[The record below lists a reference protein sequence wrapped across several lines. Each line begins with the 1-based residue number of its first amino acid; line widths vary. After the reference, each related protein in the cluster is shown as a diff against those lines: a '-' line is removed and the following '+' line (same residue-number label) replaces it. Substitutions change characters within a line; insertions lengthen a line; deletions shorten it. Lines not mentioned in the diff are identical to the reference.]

1 MTGAEA
7 VVSALKKIGTEYIF
21 GIVSIHNMPI
31 FDAINRD
38 GHIKIIDCRHEMG
51 ATHAADG
58 YARST
63 GKIGV
68 AIASTGPGTTNTVT
82 GLYEAGYA
90 SSPVLLITGQAET
103 GFYGKHQGYVHEAE
117 NQLPMLRTVT
127 RRAESPRLASQIEN
141 TILQVAGDMLAGRPQ
156 PGAVEIPINLQ
167 YEETL
172 PSTETFTTTSN
183 SQPLPSDLSLA
194 CDMIA
199 TSSKRIIIAGGGITR
214 GGAGDS
220 LQQFAEEL
228 GAPVFTTANG
238 RGSIP
243 EDHPLCIGNIY
254 QSRRLHE
261 ALEDCDLTIA
271 IGTRFQVGVGG
282 ANASLRPP
290 GKLLHIDIDAAVLNR
305 THRAD
310 LAVQGDAKSLL
321 VAISTQLNPE
331 TGDPAFLDK
340 VQKSGKGV
348 KQALRQRI
356 GSDYEGI
363 MDTIRSLLPRNA
375 VIARDSTVPAYNFAN
390 QLLEIYEPNT
400 FIGPNSGAIGPGLP
414 LAIGAAIG
422 TGTKTVVIHGDGGFM
437 LHATELATA
446 AQYKVP
452 LIVCVFN
459 DGGYGVLRGLQT
471 RQFEGRTNEVNLG
484 FVDFKM
490 FAESM
495 GVPGYSVDSLASF
508 KTAFADALD
517 VDGPCLLNIDMRQ
530 LKPMKGSIL
539 PPVATPA

>member
-1 MTGAEA
+1 MTGAES
-7 VVSALKKIGTEYIF
+7 VVSALKKIGTEYVF

-31 FDAINRD
+31 FDAINQD
-38 GHIKIIDCRHEMG
+38 GQIKIIDCRHEMG

-68 AIASTGPGTTNTVT
+68 AIASTGPGTTNTIT

-103 GFYGKHQGYVHEAE
+103 AFYGKHQGYVHEAE

-127 RRAESPRLASQIEN
+127 RRAESPRLASQIESS
-141 TILQVAGDMLAGRPQ
+141 ILQVAADMLAGRPQ

-172 PSTETFTTTSN
+172 PSTGQFTT
-183 SQPLPSDLSLA
+183 PSASRPPTGEISLA
-194 CDMIA
+194 SDMIA
-199 TSSKRIIIAGGGITR
+199 SSNKRIIIAGGGITR
-214 GGAGDS
+214 GGASDA
-220 LQQFAEEL
+220 LQRFAEEL

-238 RGSIP
+238 RGAIP

-261 ALEDCDLTIA
+261 DLQDCDLTIA
-271 IGTRFQVGVGG
+271 IGTRFQVGVAGNN
-282 ANASLRPP
+282 ANLKPP
-290 GKLLHIDIDAAVLNR
+290 GALLHIDIDASVLNR
-305 THRAD
+305 IHQAD
-310 LAVQGDAKSLL
+310 LTLQGDAKDILES
-321 VAISTQLNPE
+321 ISTQLNPE
-331 TGDPAFLDK
+331 TGNPDFLAK
-340 VQKSGKGV
+340 VQQSGTGV
-348 KQALRQRI
+348 KQGLRQRI

-363 MDTIRSLLPRNA
+363 MDTIRSLLPRGA

-390 QLLEIYEPNT
+390 QLLEIYKPNT

-414 LAIGAAIG
+414 LALGAAIG

-495 GVPGYSVDSLASF
+495 GVPGYTVDSLASF
-508 KTAFADALD
+508 KAAFSAALE
-517 VDGPCLLNIDMRQ
+517 VDGPCLLDIDMRRLQ
-530 LKPMKGSIL
+530 PMRGSIL
-539 PPVATPA
+539 PPEDPVI

>member
-1 MTGAEA
+1 MIGADA
-7 VVSALKKIGTEYIF
+7 VVSALKKMNVDHVF

-38 GHIKIIDCRHEMG
+38 GSIKIIDCRHEMG

-58 YARST
+58 YARAT

-68 AIASTGPGTTNTVT
+68 AIASTGPGTTNTIT

-103 GFYGKHQGYVHEAE
+103 DFYGKHQGYVHEAE

-127 RRAESPRLASQIEN
+127 RRAESPRLAGQIED
-141 TILQVAGDMLAGRPQ
+141 TILLVASDMLSGRPQ

-167 YEETL
+167 YDETD
-172 PSTETFTTTSN
+172 PSTRTLAPAPINAADAGLVSQAVELIAN
-183 SQPLPSDLSLA
+183 S
-194 CDMIA
+194 
-199 TSSKRIIIAGGGITR
+199 KRRIIIAGGGITR
-214 GGAGDS
+214 GQAHKA
-220 LQQFAEEL
+220 LLELAETL
-228 GAPVFTTANG
+228 DAPVFTTANG

-261 ALEDCDLTIA
+261 NLEDCDLTIA
-271 IGTRFQVGVGG
+271 IGTRFQVGVAGNG
-282 ANASLRPP
+282 ATLKPP
-290 GKLLHIDIDAAVLNR
+290 GKLLHLDIDPASLNL
-305 THRAD
+305 THDAD
-310 LAVQGDAKSLL
+310 LALQGDANQLL
-321 VAISTQLNPE
+321 KAISEHLNPE
-331 TGDPAFLDK
+331 AGDKQFLET
-340 VQKSGKGV
+340 VQHSGSEV
-348 KQALRQRI
+348 KKALRKRI

-363 MDTIRSLLPRNA
+363 MDTIRELLPRDGN
-375 VIARDSTVPAYNFAN
+375 ILRDSTVPAYNFAN

-414 LAIGAAIG
+414 LAVGASLG
-422 TGTKTVVIHGDGGFM
+422 TNKKTVVIHGDGGFM

-446 AQYKVP
+446 AQYQAP

-471 RQFEGRTNEVNLG
+471 RQFEGRVNEVNLG
-484 FVDFKM
+484 YVDFKM

-495 GVPGYSVDSLASF
+495 GVPGFTVESLEEF
-508 KTAFADALD
+508 KSAFAEGMKAT
-517 VDGPCLLNIDMRQ
+517 GPVLLNIDMRK
-530 LKPMKGSIL
+530 LKLMQGSIL
-539 PPVATPA
+539 PE

>member
-7 VVSALKKIGTEYIF
+7 VVSALKKLGIKHIF

-38 GHIKIIDCRHEMG
+38 GSIKIIDCRHEMG

-58 YARST
+58 YARTT

-68 AIASTGPGTTNTVT
+68 VIASTGPGTTNTIT

-103 GFYGKHQGYVHEAE
+103 AFYGKHQGYVHEAE

-127 RRAESPRLASQIEN
+127 RRAESPRLPGQIEH
-141 TILQVAGDMLAGRPQ
+141 TILQVASDMLSGRPQ
-156 PGAVEIPINLQ
+156 PGAVEIPVNLQ
-167 YEETL
+167 YEETDASGQL
-172 PSTETFTTTSN
+172 FSQVPTAPVN
-183 SQPLPSDLSLA
+183 SSMLTRA
-194 CDMIA
+194 AEMIA
-199 TSSKRIIIAGGGITR
+199 NNKKRIIIAGGGISR
-214 GGAGDS
+214 GLAHEA
-220 LQQFAEEL
+220 LIQFAETL
-228 GAPVFTTANG
+228 NAPVFTTANG
-238 RGSIP
+238 RGTVP

-261 ALEDCDLTIA
+261 TLGDCELTIA

-282 ANASLRPP
+282 AGASLKPP
-290 GKLLHIDIDAAVLNR
+290 GKLLHLDIDPGTLNR
-305 THRAD
+305 THEAD
-310 LAVQGDAKSLL
+310 IAIQGDAKEFLQ
-321 VAISTQLNPE
+321 AILSQLNPE
-331 TGDPAFLDK
+331 PGDDEFLTR
-340 VQKSGKGV
+340 VQLAGKAV
-348 KQALRQRI
+348 KQGLRNRI
-356 GSDYEGI
+356 GADYEGI
-363 MDTIRSLLPRNA
+363 METIRSLLPRDGNI
-375 VIARDSTVPAYNFAN
+375 VRDSTVPAYNFAN

-400 FIGPNSGAIGPGLP
+400 FIGPTSGAIGPGLP

-422 TGTKTVVIHGDGGFM
+422 TGKKTVVIHGDGGFM

-471 RQFEGRTNEVNLG
+471 RQFGGRTGEVDLG

-495 GVPGYSVDSLASF
+495 GVTGYTVESLADF
-508 KTAFADALD
+508 KFAFAKACKTE
-517 VDGPCLLNIDMRQ
+517 GPCLLNIDMRK
-530 LKPMKGSIL
+530 LEPMKGSIL
-539 PPVATPA
+539 PP

>member
-1 MTGAEA
+1 MTGADA
-7 VVSALKKIGTEYIF
+7 VASALKKMNVDHVF

-38 GHIKIIDCRHEMG
+38 GTIRIIDCRHEMG

-58 YARST
+58 YARAT
-63 GKIGV
+63 GNIGV
-68 AIASTGPGTTNTVT
+68 AIASTGPGTTNTIT

-103 GFYGKHQGYVHEAE
+103 SFYGKHQGYVHEAE
-117 NQLPMLRTVT
+117 NQLAMLRTVT
-127 RRAESPRLASQIEN
+127 RRAESPRLSGQIED
-141 TILQVAGDMLAGRPQ
+141 TILQVASDMLSGRPQ

-167 YEETL
+167 YEETA
-172 PSTETFTTTSN
+172 STERTLSPTPTNPPDPEFISQAAELIAN
-183 SQPLPSDLSLA
+183 SK
-194 CDMIA
+194 
-199 TSSKRIIIAGGGITR
+199 KRIIIAGGGVTR
-214 GGAGDS
+214 GNADKA
-220 LQQFAEEL
+220 LTQLAETL
-228 GAPVFTTANG
+228 DAPVFTTANG

-261 ALEDCDLTIA
+261 NLEDCELTIA
-271 IGTRFQVGVGG
+271 IGTRFQVGVAG
-282 ANASLRPP
+282 NAAELKPP
-290 GKLLHIDIDAAVLNR
+290 GKLLHLDIDPASLNL
-305 THRAD
+305 THTAD
-310 LAVQGDAKSLL
+310 LAVQGDANQILE
-321 VAISTQLNPE
+321 AISGQLNPE
-331 TGDPAFLDK
+331 AGDKKFLES
-340 VQKSGKGV
+340 VQQSGAEV
-348 KQALRQRI
+348 KKALRKRI

-363 MDTIRSLLPRNA
+363 MDTIRELLPRDGN
-375 VIARDSTVPAYNFAN
+375 VLRDSTVPAYNFAN

-414 LAIGAAIG
+414 LAVGASIG
-422 TGTKTVVIHGDGGFM
+422 TGKKTVVIHGDGGFM

-446 AQYKVP
+446 AQYQAP

-471 RQFEGRTNEVNLG
+471 RQFEGRVNEVNLG

-495 GVPGYSVDSLASF
+495 GVPGFTVTSVEEF
-508 KTAFADALD
+508 KTAFAKGMQAT
-517 VDGPCLLNIDMRQ
+517 GPVLLNIDMRKLELMQ
-530 LKPMKGSIL
+530 GSIL
-539 PPVATPA
+539 PT